1 MMIKRKGPMD
11 NLVHEM
17 RYVAFFKVPPERLE
31 DFVKGWALRAQAE
44 KVKVVLPPHTLYE
57 SYQGVTGFVVF
68 EVDGFWGMEAFL
80 ERSVDAGAE
89 VRLVP
94 IEEDA
99 KMSENLEKFHAAK
112 LEADSLWEAVRYDR
126 VGDVGVTKTLE
137 ILPLVE
143 WRSNDEELKVE
154 TGVSYLVK
162 TDESCILFDL
172 GLNSG
177 QEDPSPLLQ
186 NMDRLGVSLDDIDT
200 IVISHNHGDHVGG
213 GNWSKDKTF
222 SVTGRQIDLRGKR
235 VFTPVPMTYPG
246 LKPIH
251 SEGPT
256 KISEGI
262 WTIGTISNSLF
273 RFGLTKEQALAVNV
287 EGKGI
292 VLIVGCGHQTL
303 PRILERTEDLFEEP
317 IYGIIGGLHYPVTG
331 GPIRIF
337 GLYPH
342 RLFGTGKLPWDPVTE
357 EEVQENIG
365 ILESRNPR
373 LVALSSHDSC
383 AASIET
389 FQKAFPQA
397 FKDLSVGERIAV

>member
-1 MMIKRKGPMD
+1 MK
-11 NLVHEM
+11 
-17 RYVAFFKVPPERLE
+17 YVAFFKVPPERLE
-31 DFVKGWALRAQAE
+31 VFVKGWALRVQAE
-44 KVKVVLPPHTLYE
+44 KVKVMLPPHTLYE
-57 SYQGVTGFVVF
+57 SYQGVTGFIVF
-68 EVDGFWGMEAFL
+68 EVDEFSGMKAFL
-80 ERSVDAGAE
+80 KRSVDAGAE

-112 LEADSLWEAVRYDR
+112 LEAESLWEAVRYDR

-143 WRSNDEELKVE
+143 WRSNDEGLRVE

-162 TDESCILFDL
+162 TDESSILFDL

-213 GNWSKDKTF
+213 GIWSKDKTF
-222 SVTGRQIDLRGKR
+222 SVTGHQEDLGGKR
-235 VFTPVPMTYPG
+235 VYTPVPMTYPG
-246 LKPIH
+246 LIPIH

-256 KISEGI
+256 KISEGV

-273 RFGLTKEQALAVNV
+273 RYGLTKEQALAVNV

-303 PRILERTEDLFEEP
+303 PRILERTEDLFEEL
-317 IYGIIGGLHYPVTG
+317 IYGIIGGLHYPATG

-365 ILESRNPR
+365 MLESRNPR

-383 AASIET
+383 AASLEA
-389 FQKAFPQA
+389 FQKAFPKA
-397 FKDLSVGERIAV
+397 FKDLSVGERIVV